1 MREMWNHPLGRHI
14 IVILLVKLIAIYA
27 IWWFF
32 FRPLLASG
40 TPDVAKVSAVM
51 VGTPRVPAEV
61 HNAQSSIAT
70 KESMK

>member
-14 IVILLVKLIAIYA
+14 IVILLVKLVAIYA

-40 TPDVAKVSAVM
+40 TPDAARVSAVM
-51 VGTPRVPAEV
+51 VGTPGVPAEG
-61 HNAQSSIAT
+61 HNAQSSVAT